1 MSKKFAT
8 GAMTKIENRS
18 FNFGRLK
25 QKSVGQRGHQD
36 QGCQI
41 FQRTIYQSVENIP
54 NDYKITKGSLPKYT
68 Q

>member
-25 QKSVGQRGHQD
+25 QKSVGQRGASRP
-36 QGCQI
+36 G
-41 FQRTIYQSVENIP
+41 
-54 NDYKITKGSLPKYT
+54 LPDFS
-68 Q
+68 